1 MWQNNN
7 KTIDQRTSDN
17 DVIDIVQHAGQ
28 KKKQNKKQKKHA
40 GCTFLPSAG
49 QETVEVSRQR
59 GTDYVCKQMI
69 GMQVYLS
76 TYRSM
81 CSNQRRE
88 ESTGYQKVF
97 QHASKRLPTDS
108 DSYLTDQN

>member
-1 MWQNNN
+1 MMSLTLFNML
-7 KTIDQRTSDN
+7 
-17 DVIDIVQHAGQ
+17 G
-28 KKKQNKKQKKHA
+28 KKKKAQKKHA
-40 GCTFLPSAG
+40 GCTSLPSAG

-69 GMQVYLS
+69 GMQVHLS

-97 QHASKRLPTDS
+97 QHASKHLPTDS
-108 DSYLTDQN
+108 DSYLTDPN